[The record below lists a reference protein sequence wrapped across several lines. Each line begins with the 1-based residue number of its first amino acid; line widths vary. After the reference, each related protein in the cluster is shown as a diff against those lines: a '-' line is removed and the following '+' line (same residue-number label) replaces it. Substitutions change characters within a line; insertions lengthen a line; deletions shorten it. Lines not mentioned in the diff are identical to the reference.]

1 MTEDSLEFKT
11 ANNISISYP
20 KAGLGTRMGAY
31 LIDFAILYF
40 VVMIIVIFSMGE
52 SISYLLSMIVFTS
65 WHFLFEVFNKGQS
78 PGKMAMKIKV
88 VSLDGSSPSLKSLFI
103 RWLFRVIDIS
113 MTLGSLAM
121 ISIHGSSLGQRLG
134 DQLANTTVVKTKVK
148 YMTDLKVLEKLNA
161 ISRNVTYSNLNI
173 YDDELMS
180 NIKALLER
188 LQLWR
193 TEENVAVFRK
203 VYASLERDLHFKP
216 ETILDR
222 QIAQVKTILEDYIIT
237 TR

>member
-1 MTEDSLEFKT
+1 M
-11 ANNISISYP
+11 
-20 KAGLGTRMGAY
+20 
-31 LIDFAILYF
+31 
-40 VVMIIVIFSMGE
+40 
-52 SISYLLSMIVFTS
+52 
-65 WHFLFEVFNKGQS
+65 
-78 PGKMAMKIKV
+78 
-88 VSLDGSSPSLKSLFI
+88 
-103 RWLFRVIDIS
+103 IDIS